1 MSQKL
6 DQPFY
11 MAELIIII
19 GFVQA
24 LFGILIFI
32 SKRPRHLCFSI
43 LTIWL
48 SIIAVFLGAQLLP
61 FEVVDYFK
69 PGIFPII
76 FIFGPLLYFYVSSLT
91 IEDFKLKLNHIWHL
105 IPLALISIH
114 RSTIDAVSVSSST
127 NIAENPAFIFNKI
140 YFILLIIST
149 FIYWIFSVKLIL
161 IHRKNIPFYFSN
173 YTSKNT
179 LNWLVFVVL
188 IFLLFF
194 VAQLF
199 VSSIEKVFD
208 TNLIKFPILFTNLT
222 IFTFIM
228 VFFGINQSVIYNS
241 KKQNRERIIDIS
253 VPKYT
258 NSALNKKQIEEL
270 NITVFSYLKSKK
282 PFLNPE
288 YSLQMMADDLSIS
301 RQKLSQTFNIG
312 KQKNFYKIINE
323 FRIEEVKQMLNN
335 PDFNHFS
342 VLGIAF
348 ECGFN
353 SKTSFNRIFKEET
366 GFTPSTYKKSIFI
379 GSN

>member
-1 MSQKL
+1 
-6 DQPFY
+6 
-11 MAELIIII
+11 MAEAIVII

-32 SKRPRHLCFSI
+32 SKRPRHLCFSF

-61 FEVVDYFK
+61 LEVVNYFK

-76 FIFGPLLYFYVSSLT
+76 FLFGPLLYFYVSSLT

-105 IPLALISIH
+105 IPLTLISIH
-114 RSTIDAVSVSSST
+114 RSTIDAVSVSSSS
-127 NIAENPAFIFNKI
+127 NLAENPAFIYNKI
-140 YFILLIIST
+140 YFVLLIILT

-199 VSSIEKVFD
+199 VSSFEKVFD
-208 TNLIKFPILFTNLT
+208 TNVIKFPILFTNLT

-241 KKQNRERIIDIS
+241 KKQNRERIIGTS
-253 VPKYT
+253 VAKYT

-270 NITVFSYLKSKK
+270 NNTVFSYLKSKK
-282 PFLNPE
+282 PYLNSE

-366 GFTPSTYKKSIFI
+366 GYTPSTYKKSESILI
-379 GSN
+379 T